1 MTAPVQKLIINN
13 TEYSFLSNKMDEFRV
28 LSKNEEQ
35 QYIFNKMTADL
46 DLFKNKTRLENYF
59 DE

>member
-13 TEYSFLSNKMDEFRV
+13 TEYSFISNKMDEFRV
-28 LSKNEEQ
+28 LSENEEQ